1 MGRKEYD
8 ELDDDAKKIVDK
20 MVGHPV
26 NDNKEEEEEDADL
39 KPAAVPSIPTST
51 HHIHHDQA
59 EFPLYTGGTS
69 TIFGAFVAFGA
80 FVPFG
85 AFVAFGAFVP
95 FGAFELFGA
104 FVAFGAFVPFGAFEP
119 FTSRRRSVLRPKFS

>member
-26 NDNKEEEEEDADL
+26 NDNKEEEEEEEEDADL

-59 EFPLYTGGTS
+59 EFPLYTGGA
-69 TIFGAFVAFGA
+69 IFGAFVA
-80 FVPFG
+80 
-85 AFVAFGAFVP
+85 
-95 FGAFELFGA
+95 
-104 FVAFGAFVPFGAFEP
+104 FGAFEP